1 MVKKRSI
8 PGIIAEVLANIA
20 VVFTHWVVFYF
31 VIVNACKTNI
41 EASELSL
48 GLPSEFSLWE
58 NIAYVVSYRNYAFLS
73 SFWTSF
79 RITFFTMTILICV
92 AAMAGFVL
100 QRRQSSPLCRASDK
114 LIVACMTVPANVITT
129 FFVLRLLGVANTMTG
144 IVMVEVAALF
154 PFATMMYKNF
164 IATIPREID
173 EAAVLDGCGSF
184 RLFWRVMFPILKPV
198 TASVLVLRSIVVFN
212 DFQNAQYYLSG
223 SKSQTVQVCVYVF
236 KSTFVTKWAYL
247 FAAAILA
254 SIPLLILYAFM
265 HKRILEGMT
274 TGAVKG

>member
-8 PGIIAEVLANIA
+8 PGIIAEVLANIV

-48 GLPSEFSLWE
+48 ALPSEFSLWE
-58 NIAYVVSYRNYAFLS
+58 NIAYVVSYRKYAFLS

-79 RITFFTMTILICV
+79 RITFFTMVFLICV

-129 FFVLRLLGVANTMTG
+129 FFVLRLLGIANTMTG

-164 IATIPREID
+164 IATIPSEID

-254 SIPLLILYAFM
+254 SIPLLVLYAFM

>member
-8 PGIIAEVLANIA
+8 PGIIAEVLANIV

-48 GLPSEFSLWE
+48 ALPSEFSLWE
-58 NIAYVVSYRNYAFLS
+58 NIAYVVSYRKYAFLS

-79 RITFFTMTILICV
+79 RITFFTMVILICF

-129 FFVLRLLGVANTMTG
+129 FFVLRLLGIANTMTG

-164 IATIPREID
+164 IATIPSEID

-254 SIPLLILYAFM
+254 SIPLLVLYAFM